1 MIGLVVGVLSGLSL
15 IWVIIVLGWALGR
28 FRVLPP
34 EAPEV
39 LNRLVYFVGTPCL
52 MFTTLVEMDVRA
64 VFGAPLI
71 VAGVSAIAS
80 AVLFLVYARLRRLDR
95 GTSVVGAMSSS
106 LNNAG
111 HMGIPLA
118 TYILGSPQFVLPV
131 LVFQLGFFSPM
142 FFVLSDLA
150 GRSGR
155 VSAAKVAR
163 TIVTNPMLIA
173 AVAGITANLT
183 GLVLPNLVSTPIE
196 VLAGLAVPAILIA
209 FGLSLNAE
217 RALPARGQ
225 AADVAVVTV
234 LKLVAHPL
242 IAWVL
247 ARFAFGMGGVELF
260 AAVAM
265 AGLPTAQNAYVAAF
279 RAHTGESIARGAVL
293 ATTILVTPTLMV
305 IAALL
310 A

>member
-131 LVFQLGFFSPM
+131 
-142 FFVLSDLA
+142 
-150 GRSGR
+150 
-155 VSAAKVAR
+155 K
-163 TIVTNPMLIA
+163 N
-173 AVAGITANLT
+173 
-183 GLVLPNLVSTPIE
+183 
-196 VLAGLAVPAILIA
+196 
-209 FGLSLNAE
+209 
-217 RALPARGQ
+217 
-225 AADVAVVTV
+225 
-234 LKLVAHPL
+234 
-242 IAWVL
+242 
-247 ARFAFGMGGVELF
+247 
-260 AAVAM
+260 
-265 AGLPTAQNAYVAAF
+265 
-279 RAHTGESIARGAVL
+279 
-293 ATTILVTPTLMV
+293 
-305 IAALL
+305 
-310 A
+310 